1 MAQLLNSRR
10 KNKMARNNFINI
22 NDVKYDLL
30 KIIEP
35 WDGILEEGKS
45 EPVYRLFSAYLNDL
59 RKFGKIKDFTISTTD
74 RETAITFDVAVK
86 FSIDRS
92 PKKLKIHVGTFQF
105 PWTHGGKYATA
116 A

>member
-1 MAQLLNSRR
+1 
-10 KNKMARNNFINI
+10 MARNSFINI

-35 WDGILEEGKS
+35 WDGVLEQDQSG
-45 EPVYRLFSAYLNDL
+45 PVYKLFTAYLNDL
-59 RKFGKIKDFTISTTD
+59 RKSGKIKEFTVTSTNRD
-74 RETAITFDVAVK
+74 TAITYDVAVK

-105 PWTHGGKYATA
+105 PWTTGGKYASAVQA